1 MKTKDIDFIWLTNDS
16 VFKHI
21 FSNEDIIK
29 DYVNS

>member
-1 MKTKDIDFIWLTNDS
+1 MITKDIDFIWLIYDL

-21 FSNEDIIK
+21 FSNEDIAK